1 MFDVNSADSIIDF
14 AKLLKNQTL
23 RQACSDEIEKHGY
36 KGKGNFG
43 QILEKF
49 YFGYEP
55 NSDAEPDFLEAGLEL
70 KSTPLKTLK
79 NGEFR
84 SKERLVLNIINYL
97 EVHKEDF
104 ETSSFTK
111 KNAHLLLVFY
121 LHDSDS
127 DLLDYIIKLVDG
139 WTYPNEDLK
148 IIKRDWEFINQ
159 KIKDGKAHELSEGD
173 TFYLGACTKGSTALK
188 SFRDQPFNKEQAKQR
203 AYSLKQG
210 YVNHIIANIAQE
222 ETAVYGKILKQP
234 EILDKL
240 LSLEEI
246 VILKFHPFYGKPAEQ
261 IEKELGL
268 ELNQKAKSYFAN
280 LTNTILGIELG
291 QKIEEF
297 EKADII
303 VKTIRLKENNLPK
316 EDISFP
322 TFKYEELIETE
333 WDDSDFK
340 NILESKF
347 FFVFYQYENEKLVL
361 RKVKF
366 WNMSQSDIIEAKN
379 VWEEMIMTV
388 LKGEIVKEVTNKGV
402 RKTNFP
408 KKTENRI
415 SHVRP
420 HARNRED
427 TYPLPFADE
436 LTGLTEYTKHC
447 FWLNASYVKDEIY
460 LK

>member
-1 MFDVNSADSIIDF
+1 M
-14 AKLLKNQTL
+14 
-23 RQACSDEIEKHGY
+23 
-36 KGKGNFG
+36 
-43 QILEKF
+43 
-49 YFGYEP
+49 
-55 NSDAEPDFLEAGLEL
+55 
-70 KSTPLKTLK
+70 
-79 NGEFR
+79 
-84 SKERLVLNIINYL
+84 
-97 EVHKEDF
+97 
-104 ETSSFTK
+104 
-111 KNAHLLLVFY
+111 
-121 LHDSDS
+121 
-127 DLLDYIIKLVDG
+127 
-139 WTYPNEDLK
+139 
-148 IIKRDWEFINQ
+148 
-159 KIKDGKAHELSEGD
+159 
-173 TFYLGACTKGSTALK
+173 
-188 SFRDQPFNKEQAKQR
+188 
-203 AYSLKQG
+203 
-210 YVNHIIANIAQE
+210 
-222 ETAVYGKILKQP
+222 
-234 EILDKL
+234 
-240 LSLEEI
+240 
-246 VILKFHPFYGKPAEQ
+246 ILKFHPFYGKPAEQ